1 MGAAMVCRPMIP
13 RSPLFRQHRSRN
25 RTIQSSISRGPGSEG
40 SGVPGLQ
47 PPWFPCRILRYDTDV
62 LAASQASTRRSACET
77 GTTSSCVPCITS
89 TGGPS
94 GLANAHGFASCAR
107 SGFSLTGPP
116 SSFSSPETSPSPIRA
131 LSAVS
136 STAGLRRQSVG
147 AAQAMAAQSF
157 EGTPADPQFP
167 SSAGTLSGVAARAVR
182 CAPAEKPATT
192 IRSTSTSRTWD
203 SAHSQR
209 IVAFTSCNLG
219 RIGGL
224 R

>member
-147 AAQAMAAQSF
+147 AAQAMAAQTF
-157 EGTPADPQFP
+157 EGTPPR
-167 SSAGTLSGVAARAVR
+167 SAVPLQRWYTLLRGR
-182 CAPAEKPATT
+182 K
-192 IRSTSTSRTWD
+192 SR
-203 SAHSQR
+203 
-209 IVAFTSCNLG
+209 
-219 RIGGL
+219 
-224 R
+224 